1 VLHAEGLKG
10 LLIFLVAAGVIVP
23 LFHRA
28 RIGVV
33 LGFLIVGAALGPQGL
48 GRLTDAHPWLVYFTF
63 DNPQRATPL
72 AELGIIFLLF
82 LLGLEL
88 SMQRLWQLR
97 RYLFGVGLAQV
108 VLTALAIGLLVRWQ
122 VAAPPAAFLLG
133 LSLALSST
141 AVVMQIL
148 VEEGR
153 TATPV
158 GRIALAVLLFQDL
171 MVVPILLIVG
181 MITGESARGAF
192 ALVGLFALALAAV
205 PVLMGVGRYLVGP
218 LLRSAASTG
227 SRELIL
233 ALALLIVVGFAAAAS
248 AAGLSTALGAFL
260 AGLLLSESEYRHH
273 IEVDI
278 EPFKGLLL
286 GIFFITIGTSVDV
299 GVVMDYVG
307 PILGALV
314 VLIVLKASIL
324 FLVARLFGVGQG
336 VSSEVA
342 LLLAQGSEFAFVV
355 VGLAQNDSLMSP
367 QLATSITAVIALSM
381 MATPLLAICAR
392 KAGEF
397 FADREHAAH
406 APGVDDA
413 EFADHVVIG
422 GFGRVGQTVA
432 RLVEAEHIPFVALDS
447 NGTLVSEHR
456 KSGRPVYFGDA
467 SRAAILERAGA
478 RNARAF
484 VVTLD
489 APGAAERMVVAI
501 RKLAP
506 NAQVFARAKDAAH
519 AARLAALGAAAIPE
533 AVEAS
538 LQLGGRVLEA
548 LGLPDEAVAQ
558 RLLEAR
564 EDELG
569 RLDRSKD

>member
-324 FLVARLFGVGQG
+324 FLVARLLGVGQG

-489 APGAAERMVVAI
+489 APGAAERMVAAI

>member
-324 FLVARLFGVGQG
+324 FLVARLLGVGQG